1 MAKPVG
7 SFAGATDLVLRLH
20 EGELVATDTGDQGGG
35 QN

>member
-7 SFAGATDLVLRLH
+7 AFAGSKDFVLRFGN
-20 EGELVATDTGDQGGG
+20 GELVVADTGDQGGG